1 MLSKHKILLLIGIA
15 LFLIVGIGFHFRAF
29 FLISVIEPIALII
42 WTFWML
48 ISSIDQRLCWG
59 AVIALCV
66 MVTFRLIPSSEP
78 KLQNQVYAYEFRPQS
93 QMDYWRGILGQG
105 DHDILRGDLK
115 NLLLKVLATSNKYQ
129 ALESDEIN
137 IASTLLPVKTQEY
150 LNNTGKR
157 WSRSN
162 WHSRQTFLSSL
173 FLSVGRKKTKKELD
187 IINEVVQWM
196 ETELDINYEK

>member
-1 MLSKHKILLLIGIA
+1 MLSKPKILLLIGIA

-66 MVTFRLIPSSEP
+66 MITFRLIPSSEP

-150 LNNTGKR
+150 LNNAGKKR
-157 WSRSN
+157 PRSN
-162 WHSRQTFLSSL
+162 WHSMQTFLSSL